1 MGLCL
6 CPNSPKCIYE
16 ICEIFKIL
24 TTPQKLEKKKG
35 NGKDKNKVG
44 IMWGQVAILD
54 TLASKDLS
62 EKVAFE
68 ERFDGSKG
76 VNH

>member
-1 MGLCL
+1 MCNYLNL
-6 CPNSPKCIYE
+6 NYTSKNL
-16 ICEIFKIL
+16 K
-24 TTPQKLEKKKG
+24 KKKG
-35 NGKDKNKVG
+35 NGKDKNKIG